1 MLLYHLIK
9 IILEIYYNGAMYDEK
24 ETKNIENM
32 GGVKMKFKKISLL
45 IFLTIHLDSVYQK
58 TYTWVKI

>member
-24 ETKNIENM
+24 ETKIIENM
-32 GGVKMKFKKISLL
+32 GEVKMKFLKISVL
-45 IFLTIHLDSVYQK
+45 IFLTIQLDSAYQK
-58 TYTWVKI
+58 TYIWVKI

>member
-24 ETKNIENM
+24 ETEIIENR
-32 GGVKMKFKKISLL
+32 GGVKMKFLKISLL
-45 IFLTIHLDSVYQK
+45 TFLTIQLDSAYQK
-58 TYTWVKI
+58 TYIWVKI

>member
-24 ETKNIENM
+24 ETKIIENR
-32 GGVKMKFKKISLL
+32 GEVKMKFLKISVL
-45 IFLTIHLDSVYQK
+45 IFLTIQLDSAYQK
-58 TYTWVKI
+58 TYIWVKI